1 MTTIF
6 LTVYGK
12 EGMKEL
18 GEHNLAK
25 ADRICGRC
33 A

>member
-1 MTTIF
+1 MTTI
-6 LTVYGK
+6 LSDVYGK

-25 ADRICGRC
+25 AAYLRSD
-33 A
+33 AW